1 MENKNKQAPFV
12 LVILDGWGVAPPSRA
27 NAIAVAKTPFFDYL
41 CENYPSTTLGATGK
55 SVGLEDNKMSGS
67 EAGHMNIGAGRIVLQ
82 DSYFISKSIREGSF
96 FINPALAG
104 AANHVKKNKSR
115 LHVMGLIGD
124 SDSPHSDPE
133 HFRAILKLARKHN
146 IQEVFCHLFTDG
158 RDSYPQSAHEH
169 LKHFRK
175 IIAEEGVGKIAT
187 LGGRFY
193 AMDRVKNWKR
203 LTLAY
208 DAMVFGRG
216 EKAKS
221 AEEAIDLAYA
231 KKLTDE
237 YVLPTVIM
245 ENGAP
250 VAEIADNDSVIFF
263 NLRSDR
269 ARQFTKLFEA
279 NNKER
284 IILDDMPVIDKK
296 KNLYFVAM
304 TDFGPDLDI
313 HTAFGSRIIDATLP
327 MALDRF
333 KQLYIA
339 ESEKFAHVTYFLNGG
354 YADPVNGEDRIM
366 IKSPEMDSYAK
377 VPEMSA
383 GEITGKVSGF
393 IKNGAYDFITLNFAN
408 ADMVGHT
415 GDFGATVKAVEF
427 LDKQMKILAKEILKR
442 DGTLM
447 ITADHGNADDM
458 IDFATNQ
465 PNTFH
470 SKNPVPFIIAGDKFR
485 QKKLKEKGVLG
496 NIAPTILDILGVEK
510 LMPMKKES
518 LLGH

>member
-1 MENKNKQAPFV
+1 MKKNTPF
-12 LVILDGWGVAPPSRA
+12 LLAILDGWGVAPPSRA
-27 NAIAVAKTPFFDYL
+27 NAITVAKTPFFDRL
-41 CENYPSTTLGATGK
+41 HDIYPSTTLGATGK
-55 SVGLEDNKMSGS
+55 NVGLEDNKMSGS

-82 DSYFISKSIREGSF
+82 DSYFITKAIKEGSF

-115 LHVMGLIGD
+115 LHLLGLMGD
-124 SDSPHSDPE
+124 ADSPHSDPE
-133 HFRAILKLARKHN
+133 HFRALLKLARKHK
-146 IQEVFCHLFTDG
+146 IAEVYCHFFTDG
-158 RDSYPQSAHEH
+158 RDSYPRSALEH

-187 LGGRFY
+187 MSGRFY

-221 AEEAIDLAYA
+221 AEEAIESAY
-231 KKLTDE
+231 KEGLTDE
-237 YVLPTVIM
+237 YVLPTVIVK
-245 ENGAP
+245 NGKP
-250 VAEIADNDSVIFF
+250 VAEIDNNDSAIFF

-269 ARQFTKLFEA
+269 ARQFTKLFQA
-279 NNKER
+279 NNEDA
-284 IILDDMPVIDKK
+284 IIRDDMPVIDKK

-313 HTAFGSRIIDATLP
+313 HTAFSSHVIDATLP
-327 MALDRF
+327 MALNNLR
-333 KQLYIA
+333 QLYIA
-339 ESEKFAHVTYFLNGG
+339 ESEKFAHVTYFFNGG
-354 YADPVNGEDRIM
+354 YADPVNGEERIM
-366 IKSPEMDSYAK
+366 IKSPETDSYDE

-383 GEITGKVSGF
+383 GAITEKVSEMLK
-393 IKNGAYDFITLNFAN
+393 KNAFDFITLNFAN

-415 GDFGATVKAVEF
+415 GNFGATVEAIEF
-427 LDKQMKILAKEILKR
+427 LDKQLKILTSEILKKN
-442 DGTLM
+442 GTIM

-458 IDFATNQ
+458 IDFDTNQ

-470 SKNPVPFIIAGDKFR
+470 TKNPVPFLLVGDNFKH
-485 QKKLKEKGVLG
+485 KKLQDGGVLG
-496 NIAPTILDILGVEK
+496 NVAPTILEVLGMEK
-510 LMPMKKES
+510 PVAMKRKS
-518 LLGH
+518 LLG